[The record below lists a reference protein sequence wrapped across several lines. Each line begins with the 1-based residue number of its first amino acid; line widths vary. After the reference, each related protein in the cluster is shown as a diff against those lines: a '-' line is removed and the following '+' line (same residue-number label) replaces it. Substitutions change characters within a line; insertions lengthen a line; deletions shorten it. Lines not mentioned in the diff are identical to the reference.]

1 MNPFDILL
9 LIIVLAGTYYGFI
22 KGLSQEIIHVLKV
35 FVMFIVGG
43 TYCVDVSLWLTQ
55 LGILKSDN
63 YAMFLLVGFLILAAL
78 FWGVL
83 NFLEKKVIIRYIY
96 KKPMVNKSLG
106 AFLLALEAGIIF
118 SLSVI
123 LLMQL
128 ALSKRYLSLYIVH
141 GYSYPRIHTVTMNI
155 LNVRRVQEI
164 MNGNITGGSKEV
176 LINLM
181 GK

>member
-9 LIIVLAGTYYGFI
+9 LIVVLSGTYFGFI
-22 KGLSQEIIHVLKV
+22 KGLNQEIVHILKIFVL
-35 FVMFIVGG
+35 FIIGG
-43 TYCVDVSLWLTQ
+43 AYCVDLSLWLTH

-63 YAMFLLVGFLILAAL
+63 YAMFLLVGFLILALLLWGAL
-78 FWGVL
+78 
-83 NFLEKKVIIRYIY
+83 NILERKVIIRYVY
-96 KKPMVNKSLG
+96 KKPTVNKSLG
-106 AFLLALEAGIIF
+106 ALLLALEAGIIF

-128 ALSKRYLSLYIVH
+128 ALSKRYLSPYIIQ
-141 GYSYPRIHTVTMNI
+141 GYSYPKVHALTMQI

-164 MNGNITGGSKEV
+164 MNGNITGGSKEM